1 MTEAPIDEEAGA
13 SYCDPLEQAFSI
25 KPASGE
31 PATNEELAAF
41 GEAMLPVAEAASAD
55 GRNDLAEMFTLVAQV
70 NIDPDTTT
78 DAETSEALNSV
89 LSNADEVNETCGID
103 LLQ

>member
-1 MTEAPIDEEAGA
+1 MDETPAEEEAGA
-13 SYCDPLEQAFSI
+13 SYCDPLAEAYAI

-41 GEAMLPVAEAASAD
+41 GEAMLPVADAASAD

-70 NIDPDTTT
+70 NIDPGSTT
-78 DAETSEALNSV
+78 DAQTSEALNSV
-89 LSNADEVNETCGID
+89 LSNADEVNETCAID